1 VETTFAN
8 PIILAIAFVILGLA
22 PFIAIMTSSFI
33 KLVIV
38 MHLVRSA
45 LGLQQEP
52 PNLAISGIAIIL
64 SIYIMAPVAMET
76 HEIFNGYQIKISD
89 IQNPQLPEA
98 LKASS
103 DPLRKFLT
111 QHSSESEREFFSRTA
126 HKLWPE
132 KYAKDMTTDHLLV
145 LTPAFM
151 VSELTTA
158 FQVGF
163 LLFLPFIVIDLIVS
177 NILIS
182 MGMIMV
188 SPMTISLPFKLL
200 LFVLVDGWS
209 RLLHGLI
216 LSYQP

>member
-1 VETTFAN
+1 MDTFAN
-8 PIILAIAFVILGLA
+8 PVILAIALVVLGLA
-22 PFIAIMTSSFI
+22 PFIAIMVSSFI

-38 MHLVRSA
+38 MHLIRSA

-64 SIYIMAPVAMET
+64 SLYIMAPVAMET
-76 HEIFNGYQIKISD
+76 YEIFNSYDVNVND
-89 IQNPQLPEA
+89 IQNPQLPTA
-98 LKASS
+98 LKASL
-103 DPLRKFLT
+103 DPLRSFLS
-111 QHSSESEREFFSRTA
+111 QHSSDSEREFFSQTA
-126 HKLWPE
+126 HKIWPA
-132 KYAKDMTTDHLLV
+132 KYAEEMTPDHMLV

-163 LLFLPFIVIDLIVS
+163 LLFLPFVVIDLIVS
-177 NILIS
+177 NLLIS

-188 SPMTISLPFKLL
+188 SPMMISLPFKLL

>member
-1 VETTFAN
+1 MTEFPN
-8 PIILAIAFVILGLA
+8 PVILVAALSLLALA
-22 PFIAIMTSSFI
+22 PFIAIMISSFV

-38 MHLVRSA
+38 MHLIRSA

-52 PNLAISGIAIIL
+52 PNIAVSGIAIIL
-64 SIYIMAPVAMET
+64 SVYIMAPVAMET
-76 HEIFNGYQIKISD
+76 YEIFNSHHINIED
-89 IQNPQLPEA
+89 IRNPLLVDA
-98 LKASS
+98 LDASS
-103 DPLRKFLT
+103 APLRQFLSK
-111 QHSSESEREFFSRTA
+111 HSTASEREFFVQTTQ
-126 HKLWPE
+126 KLWPE
-132 KYAKDMTTDHLLV
+132 KYAQAITEDHLLV

-163 LLFLPFIVIDLIVS
+163 LIFLPFVIIDLIIS

-188 SPMTISLPFKLL
+188 SPMVISLPFKLL

-209 RLLHGLI
+209 RLVHGLI
-216 LSYQP
+216 LSY

>member
-1 VETTFAN
+1 MESYPN
-8 PIILAIAFVILGLA
+8 PVILLVGLTLLGLA
-22 PFIAIMTSSFI
+22 PFIAIMISSFI
-33 KLVIV
+33 KLVVV
-38 MHLVRSA
+38 MHIIRSA

-76 HEIFNGYQIKISD
+76 YEIFNSHGIAIED
-89 IQNPQLPEA
+89 IRNPQLPDA
-98 LKASS
+98 LNSSTEPLRQFLVKHSS
-103 DPLRKFLT
+103 D
-111 QHSSESEREFFSRTA
+111 SERQFFSQTT

-132 KYAKDMTTDHLLV
+132 KYAQQITPEHLLV

-158 FQVGF
+158 FQIGF
-163 LLFLPFIVIDLIVS
+163 LLYLPFVVIDLVIS
-177 NILIS
+177 NILMS
-182 MGMIMV
+182 MGMMML

-209 RLLHGLI
+209 RLIHGLI
-216 LSYQP
+216 LSY